1 MYINWKPA
9 ALLLIYLPLA
19 GLAQSRSVLAVFA
32 HPDDEVW
39 WGTGA
44 MLAKYAQDGHNVY
57 LATVTSGQI
66 GITSFANIPAG
77 PELGA
82 VREDELRCS
91 AAALGIHPPTA
102 FGFFDQG
109 LTSSV
114 VLDEVAKRLRKVI
127 AEVRPE
133 VIITHSPDGISGHI
147 DHRLT
152 SAITT
157 EVFQEQSRLEYGP
170 SKLYYIGYPT
180 SKIPL
185 ASGAT
190 DGRRVF
196 RTVSDELF
204 TTVVESSAGNAA
216 ADAALECHKSQTTA
230 SDRQSLKNY
239 HRTSLG
245 SMVYLRLAISKY
257 VWPTEKETSVFTSP

>member
-1 MYINWKPA
+1 MPTHWKCA
-9 ALLLIYLPLA
+9 ALLLLCLPLA
-19 GLAQSRSVLAVFA
+19 GLAQSRNVLAVFA

-66 GITSFANIPAG
+66 GVTSFAGIPAG

-82 VREDELRCS
+82 VREEELRCS
-91 AAALGIHPPTA
+91 AAALGIHPPIA

-109 LTSSV
+109 LTTTV

-127 AEVRPE
+127 AEVQPE
-133 VIITHSPDGISGHI
+133 VIITHPPDGISGHI

-157 EVFQEQSRLEYGP
+157 EVFQEQSRLAHGP

-185 ASGAT
+185 AAGAT
-190 DGRRVF
+190 DGRRVY
-196 RTVSDELF
+196 RTVSDEFF
-204 TTVVESSAGNAA
+204 TTVVESSAGNTA
-216 ADAALECHKSQTTA
+216 ADAALECHKSQTT
-230 SDRQSLKNY
+230 SNDRQSLKNY
-239 HRTSLG
+239 HRNSLG
-245 SMVYLRLAISKY
+245 SMVYLRLAVSKQA
-257 VWPTEKETSVFTSP
+257 WPTEKESSIFAPE